1 MLGLRYCKDDP
12 ECELMKY
19 DQVYIKTMYVCFTEL
34 TKIKKSKDMVLGV
47 QLVIQAFPAVK
58 TNKYSKTSAIQ
69 EEICRKLKGYD
80 WFNQKDFFGQR
91 SVILIDSLMQ
101 LKITTLLAEKRW
113 KRINAVEMFSYQ
125 ERANA
130 FAQVN
135 KRFTDAFVL
144 RVAYNEKDREIQL
157 FAPDNF
163 QQLYPLRHPEAMKKL
178 DKIASKHARNQVD
191 EVSSDAAPVFK
202 KSKAL

>member
-1 MLGLRYCKDDP
+1 
-12 ECELMKY
+12 
-19 DQVYIKTMYVCFTEL
+19 
-34 TKIKKSKDMVLGV
+34 
-47 QLVIQAFPAVK
+47 VIQAFPAVK

-130 FAQVN
+130 FA
-135 KRFTDAFVL
+135 
-144 RVAYNEKDREIQL
+144 
-157 FAPDNF
+157 
-163 QQLYPLRHPEAMKKL
+163 
-178 DKIASKHARNQVD
+178 
-191 EVSSDAAPVFK
+191 
-202 KSKAL
+202 